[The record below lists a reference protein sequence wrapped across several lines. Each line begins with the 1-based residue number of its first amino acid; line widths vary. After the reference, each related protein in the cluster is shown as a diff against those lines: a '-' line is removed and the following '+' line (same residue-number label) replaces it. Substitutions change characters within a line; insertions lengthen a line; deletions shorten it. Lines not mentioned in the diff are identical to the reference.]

1 MNKRS
6 MLEMIDDI
14 FEVLEVNGG
23 ISRYGLQKQLGTN
36 PVSVKN
42 YLEVIRLIQS
52 RPRVVF
58 GKKKLRLGEDWVD
71 PLVREVIGDEPNP
84 NDLLYMKLL
93 DIGATSPGKTL
104 SLDELSSQEIQII
117 RKAKEMEHVI
127 VTEDLRLYLSE
138 LGKTL
143 AKGAKRAYL

>member
-1 MNKRS
+1 MSKRS
-6 MLEMIDDI
+6 MLEMVDDI
-14 FEVLEVNGG
+14 FEVLEANGE
-23 ISRYGLQKQLGTN
+23 ISRYRLQKQLATN

-52 RPRVVF
+52 RPRIVF

-93 DIGATSPGKTL
+93 DKDATSPGKAL

-117 RKAKEMEHVI
+117 RKAKEMEHI
-127 VTEDLRLYLSE
+127 IFTEDLGLYLSE

-143 AKGAKRAYL
+143 AKGAKRVYL